1 MKITAIKAQTKNPDR
16 VSIYVD
22 DKYAFSLNHN
32 QLLEQKLRTGLEID
46 QVRLDEFKRASEQGK
61 AYDRALNYVTIR
73 PRSVQEMRQYARR
86 KQWSAE
92 DTEAIIQKLTERNYL
107 NDQAFARAWLQ
118 SRKLT
123 KNYSA
128 RKLKLELKQKGVTDD
143 IVNEV
148 VNQESY
154 DEQSALKA
162 LIVKKQKLARYRDDP
177 QKLMQYLAR
186 QGFDYD
192 DIKSALTK
200 G

>member
-46 QVRLDEFKRASEQGK
+46 HVRLDEFKRASEQGK
-61 AYDRALNYVTIR
+61 AYDRALNYVIIR